1 MADNPHYKL
10 IFHIFKNNLEIN
22 DYMYSIYSYRISLL
36 KVSSAGISFG
46 MSMSGWESK
55 CTNTRFENG
64 RWWLPIA
71 LWMYGKT
78 WWWKKGKMNKHHTFQ
93 SQWHIILN
101 FWIIQWIF
109 VLCIIFGFALETF
122 KKCILWHEFF
132 NDMKFYSNLE
142 KKILFVFIITCTFIF
157 FLSFKNHSTI
167 LGKHHH
173 S

>member
-1 MADNPHYKL
+1 M

-101 FWIIQWIF
+101 FWIIQCIF
-109 VLCIIFGFALETF
+109 FYHHFWVCIRNFSKMHSMTR
-122 KKCILWHEFF
+122 ILQWHEIL
-132 NDMKFYSNLE
+132 LE
-142 KKILFVFIITCTFIF
+142 LRRKKNYFLFIITCTFI
-157 FLSFKNHSTI
+157 I
-167 LGKHHH
+167 AQY
-173 S
+173 

>member
-1 MADNPHYKL
+1 MSI

-22 DYMYSIYSYRISLL
+22 NYMYSIYSYRISLL

-101 FWIIQWIF
+101 FWIMF
-109 VLCIIFGFALETF
+109 SFMHHFGVCMRHFLKMHF
-122 KKCILWHEFF
+122 WHEFC
-132 NDMKFYSNLE
+132 NVMKFYLNLE
-142 KKILFVFIITCTFIF
+142 KKNYLYSLHVH
-157 FLSFKNHSTI
+157 LSFKFQES
-167 LGKHHH
+167 
-173 S
+173 